1 MKRRNFI
8 KALSASAGASALMLN
23 GTPLKAMNESPLVQL
38 LKSAGS
44 NCEDHVLVMVQLN
57 GGNDGLNTLV
67 PLDQLSNLVKV
78 RSNILLP
85 ENKLLG
91 LNSIANN
98 ALHPSLGGLQTLFN
112 DSKVTAVQNVG
123 YPNPDYS
130 HFRSTDIWLTASDS
144 DKVLS
149 TGWAGRYFNTD
160 HPTFPENY
168 PNTDNPDP
176 IAIQVGY
183 VASPAYHGPNA
194 NFGHTISGL
203 ADFYSLV
210 EDSDVPDMSSPYGH
224 ELAFIRRTARQTNSY
239 NERIK
244 TAAENANN
252 VSSLYPVEGEN
263 SLADQLKIVARCIA
277 GGLKTKMYLV
287 TLGGFDTH
295 AQQVLGSGQTDV
307 GLHADLLSDLG
318 NALIAFQDD
327 IEKLNVS
334 ERVLSMTFSEFGRR
348 ISSNGSFGTDH
359 GAAAPVFMI
368 SNGIEAGIIGDNP
381 TITGSETSQ
390 DNLPMQIDFRSVYGS
405 VLRDW
410 FCVDETTIRDVLF
423 GDFPK
428 LRFTATSISEKSAG
442 IDAALLYPN
451 PARNEVKL
459 RLELSRKQTVQFEL
473 YNALGMRVKTYS
485 QKELQRGEQEIEFNI
500 SDIPAGAYHLRLY
513 SSGASFSKPFF
524 KQ

>member
-78 RSNILLP
+78 RSNIMLP

-91 LNSIANN
+91 LNSTVSN
-98 ALHPSLGGLQTLFN
+98 ALHPSLKGLQTLFN
-112 DSKVTAVQNVG
+112 DGKVTAVQNVG

-203 ADFYSLV
+203 SDFYNLV
-210 EDSDVPDMSSPYGH
+210 EDADVPDKTSPYGH
-224 ELAFIRRTARQTNSY
+224 ELAFVRRTARQTNSY

-244 TAAENANN
+244 VAAENASNM
-252 VSSLYPVEGEN
+252 SSLYPVEGEN
-263 SLADQLKIVARCIA
+263 SLADQLKIVARCVA

-295 AQQVLGSGQTDV
+295 AEQVDKTDV
-307 GLHADLLSDLG
+307 TAGAHADLLKKVGD
-318 NALIAFQDD
+318 ALLAFQDD

-348 ISSNGSFGTDH
+348 ITSNGSLGTDH
-359 GAAAPVFMI
+359 GAAAPIFMV
-368 SNGIEAGIIGDNP
+368 SNGIETGVIGNNP
-381 TITGSETSQ
+381 TITGNETGQ

-428 LRFTATSISEKSAG
+428 LRFTATSITEKTAG
-442 IDAALLYPN
+442 IDSTLLYPN
-451 PARNEVKL
+451 PAKNEVKL
-459 RLELSRKQTVQFEL
+459 RLALSQKQTMEFEL
-473 YNALGMRVKTYS
+473 YNALGMRVKS
-485 QKELQRGEQEIEFNI
+485 FSKKDLQRGEQEISFNI

-513 SSGASFSKPFF
+513 GSGASFSKPFF